1 MTARRHLVITRSKTS
16 KLPDEQEIGRSS
28 LNGVTR
34 SLVLMAFQRDGI
46 TISHRYRHEDA
57 KRNRGS
63 NPSRSRNES
72 RVSDVLQRHAGNR
85 RVCVK
90 KHFQLF
96 VVNFPRTMTAVVLT
110 IAGSDSSGGAG
121 IQADLKTF
129 AAFAVFGTSAITAVT
144 AQNTLRVSA
153 IANLDPAFVAAQ
165 IDAIA
170 DDFTIAAAKTGMLSR
185 TEIIGA
191 VADRIRT
198 RRITNVVVDP
208 VMVAANGDVLL
219 EPDAIT
225 MMRDV
230 MLPLAVLVT
239 PNLREARILTG
250 RDLSNRDAIR
260 EAAQALVALGA
271 RAALVKGGSPAAVVL
286 AGDVQNQDAVDI
298 LYDGRHFLEFRA
310 PRVAIGRAHGAG
322 CTLSAA
328 IAASLAR
335 GESLENAIDA
345 AKRYV
350 TLALQNA
357 PRIGHGSQ
365 PLNHSVAASLT
376 YPEKR

>member
-1 MTARRHLVITRSKTS
+1 
-16 KLPDEQEIGRSS
+16 
-28 LNGVTR
+28 
-34 SLVLMAFQRDGI
+34 
-46 TISHRYRHEDA
+46 
-57 KRNRGS
+57 
-63 NPSRSRNES
+63 
-72 RVSDVLQRHAGNR
+72 
-85 RVCVK
+85 
-90 KHFQLF
+90 
-96 VVNFPRTMTAVVLT
+96 MTAVALT

-129 AAFAVFGTSAITAVT
+129 AAFAVFGTSAITAIT
-144 AQNTLRVSA
+144 AQNTRGVSGV
-153 IANLDPAFVAAQ
+153 ANLDPAFVAAQ
-165 IDAIA
+165 IDAVA

-191 VADRIRT
+191 VANRIRV
-198 RRITNVVVDP
+198 RKIPNVVVDP
-208 VMVAANGDVLL
+208 VMVAASGDVLL

-225 MMRDV
+225 MMREV
-230 MLPLAVLVT
+230 MLPLATVVT
-239 PNLREARILTG
+239 PNLREASILTG
-250 RDLSNRDAIR
+250 RAVSNRTMR

-271 RAALVKGGSPAAVVL
+271 RAAVVKGGSPAAVAL
-286 AGDVQNQDAVDI
+286 AGDVQNQDAIDI
-298 LYDGRHFLEFRA
+298 LYDGHNFREFRA

-350 TLALQNA
+350 SLALQNA
-357 PRIGHGSQ
+357 PQIGHGSR

-376 YPEKR
+376 YPKKQ

>member
-1 MTARRHLVITRSKTS
+1 
-16 KLPDEQEIGRSS
+16 
-28 LNGVTR
+28 
-34 SLVLMAFQRDGI
+34 
-46 TISHRYRHEDA
+46 
-57 KRNRGS
+57 
-63 NPSRSRNES
+63 
-72 RVSDVLQRHAGNR
+72 
-85 RVCVK
+85 
-90 KHFQLF
+90 
-96 VVNFPRTMTAVVLT
+96 MTAVALT

-129 AAFAVFGTSAITAVT
+129 AAFAVFGTSAITAIT
-144 AQNTLRVSA
+144 AQNTRGVSGV
-153 IANLDPAFVAAQ
+153 ANLDPAFVAAQ
-165 IDAIA
+165 IDAVA

-191 VADRIRT
+191 VANRLRVRKIP
-198 RRITNVVVDP
+198 NVVVDP
-208 VMVAANGDVLL
+208 VMVAASGDVLL

-230 MLPLAVLVT
+230 MLPLATVVT
-239 PNLREARILTG
+239 PNLREASILTG
-250 RDLSNRDAIR
+250 RDVSNRDAMR

-271 RAALVKGGSPAAVVL
+271 RAALVKGGSPAAV
-286 AGDVQNQDAVDI
+286 AVQNQDAIDI
-298 LYDGRHFLEFRA
+298 LYDGHNFREFRA

-357 PRIGHGSQ
+357 PQIGHGSR

-376 YPEKR
+376 SPKNQ

>member
-1 MTARRHLVITRSKTS
+1 MI
-16 KLPDEQEIGRSS
+16 
-28 LNGVTR
+28 
-34 SLVLMAFQRDGI
+34 
-46 TISHRYRHEDA
+46 
-57 KRNRGS
+57 
-63 NPSRSRNES
+63 
-72 RVSDVLQRHAGNR
+72 
-85 RVCVK
+85 
-90 KHFQLF
+90 
-96 VVNFPRTMTAVVLT
+96 AVALT

-230 MLPLAVLVT
+230 MLPLAALVT
-239 PNLREARILTG
+239 PNLREASILTG
-250 RDLSNRDAIR
+250 RDVSNRDAIR

-271 RAALVKGGSPAAVVL
+271 RAALVKGGSPAA

-298 LYDGRHFLEFRA
+298 LYDGRNFREFRA

-376 YPEKR
+376 YTKKR

>member
-1 MTARRHLVITRSKTS
+1 
-16 KLPDEQEIGRSS
+16 
-28 LNGVTR
+28 
-34 SLVLMAFQRDGI
+34 
-46 TISHRYRHEDA
+46 
-57 KRNRGS
+57 
-63 NPSRSRNES
+63 
-72 RVSDVLQRHAGNR
+72 
-85 RVCVK
+85 
-90 KHFQLF
+90 
-96 VVNFPRTMTAVVLT
+96 MTAVALT

-129 AAFAVFGTSAITAVT
+129 AAFAVFGTSAITAIT
-144 AQNTLRVSA
+144 AQNTRGVSGV
-153 IANLDPAFVAAQ
+153 ANLDPAFVAAQ
-165 IDAIA
+165 IDAVA

-191 VADRIRT
+191 VANRIRV
-198 RRITNVVVDP
+198 RKIPNVVVDP
-208 VMVAANGDVLL
+208 VMVAASGDVLL

-225 MMRDV
+225 MMREV
-230 MLPLAVLVT
+230 MLPLATVVT
-239 PNLREARILTG
+239 PNLREASILTG
-250 RDLSNRDAIR
+250 RAVSNRTMR

-271 RAALVKGGSPAAVVL
+271 RAAVVKGGSPAAVAL
-286 AGDVQNQDAVDI
+286 AGDVQNQDAIDI
-298 LYDGRHFLEFRA
+298 LYDGHNFREFRA

-357 PRIGHGSQ
+357 PQIGHGSR

-376 YPEKR
+376 YPKKR